1 MKNQEKTPIRDG
13 GRSLVKTKSEA
24 DSPAVSMTLSQ
35 ADKELERTRTGMSE
49 IVKPSQ
55 QVIQEVLHPKAK
67 PDPKSKQAKTRA
79 AAKTRP
85 EPKPKPKREPK
96 AKTKAKA
103 KAASPKPK
111 ASRKAKAKT
120 QCLNSDSESG
130 SD

>member
-24 DSPAVSMTLSQ
+24 VSPAVSMTLSQ

-85 EPKPKPKREPK
+85 EPKPKREPK